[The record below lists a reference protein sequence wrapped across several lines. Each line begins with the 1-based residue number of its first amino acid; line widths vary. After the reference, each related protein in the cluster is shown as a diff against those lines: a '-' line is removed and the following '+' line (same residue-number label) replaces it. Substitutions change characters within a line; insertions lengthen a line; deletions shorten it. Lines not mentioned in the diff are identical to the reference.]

1 MWKQTSVVVSHQV
14 CSNLSKQPWETNTM
28 INHWVSGKKGIWSRQ
43 GWKRRS
49 GWKRRFREVRRRGR
63 AFPIT
68 GIAAARVLG

>member
-1 MWKQTSVVVSHQV
+1 
-14 CSNLSKQPWETNTM
+14 M